1 LKLSHHSALARHNW
15 RVVRLGSHR
24 DQGKTG
30 TPSFP
35 HFPHVNLLHFPP
47 IYLPFLCIA
56 DVIALVF
63 SPDVY
68 SSVVVGASILFLRAK
83 SFALRSLVSN
93 VSKTSCLSSGD
104 LQRYFNEYLR
114 VSPRLGS

>member
-1 LKLSHHSALARHNW
+1 MEAIHHSALARHNW

-35 HFPHVNLLHFPP
+35 HVNLLHFPL
-47 IYLPFLCIA
+47 IYLPFLCIV
-56 DVIALVF
+56 DVIPLLF

-83 SFALRSLVSN
+83 SFALRSLVGN
-93 VSKTSCLSSGD
+93 VSKTSCLGLGD
-104 LQRYFNEYLR
+104 LHRYFNEYLG
-114 VSPRLGS
+114 VSSRLGS